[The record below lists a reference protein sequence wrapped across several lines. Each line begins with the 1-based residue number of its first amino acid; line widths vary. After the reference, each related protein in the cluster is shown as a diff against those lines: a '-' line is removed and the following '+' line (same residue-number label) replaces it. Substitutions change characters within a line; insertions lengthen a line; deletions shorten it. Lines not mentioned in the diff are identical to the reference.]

1 MKEIIYSAFIFC
13 LFLFFN
19 GCTIKEAYL
28 LRADVDGPASQI
40 PIHLT
45 KSLTKDNINLSVGVS
60 GNTKQHI
67 EGNVSRRS
75 RNIYTDSLYAG
86 KNLGWDVSKFSFNVD
101 ADFKLGKNVAL
112 FGGFNISE
120 SSNNALVGGNL
131 GLGFVGGDSLN
142 AIRFDAG
149 LIYQRMS
156 VNGYYYTEAEFLPF
170 NFDFNFIAFVDKEEG
185 YINPFFSL
193 TYNSAH
199 KDWLINPFLQLGY
212 VSQDLFNINAGGEGG
227 LLLVNEDIVLK
238 STISILSLSP
248 GINLALGENQN
259 LLVGVRYFYLMTDD
273 DLDNKNMFIPFAQVN
288 FRL

>member
-45 KSLTKDNINLSVGVS
+45 KSLTKDNINLSLGVS

-86 KNLGWDVSKFSFNVD
+86 KNLGWDVSKSTFNVD

-112 FGGFNISE
+112 FSGFNISE